1 MINYVNDERF
11 SKGTLKF
18 LIEQLNG
25 FVDMLKGNILTY
37 VYLFQSINVLIF
49 NLDKIIEFK
58 INHFKNTEILQNN
71 FTVRMVTI
79 SNDCIRLRECFL
91 NIRNKYDKFM
101 DKDEVGGPN
110 DLYEKLGVKISN
122 VSAIW

>member
-1 MINYVNDERF
+1 
-11 SKGTLKF
+11 
-18 LIEQLNG
+18 
-25 FVDMLKGNILTY
+25 MLKGNILTY